1 MAESEDLES
10 PDGTSDAGSSP
21 VSSYTGPPPFNWP
34 MRFGVG
40 GMRAHST
47 LGGLTRR
54 RSSAPGQSPC
64 PTACKAVRFAL
75 KPYTL
80 NPKPYTHGFRGDG
93 RHVATCRAAELRAP
107 SKHVLVG
114 GTVQGLGCRAPDG
127 VDDAGWCRAS

>member
-1 MAESEDLES
+1 MEADATNMAESEDVES
-10 PDGTSDAGSSP
+10 TDGTSDAGSSP

-75 KPYTL
+75 THYMF

-93 RHVATCRAAELRAP
+93 HHVPTCRASELRVRRSQVVP
-107 SKHVLVG
+107 SKHFLG
-114 GTVQGLGCRAPDG
+114 AGTVQG
-127 VDDAGWCRAS
+127 